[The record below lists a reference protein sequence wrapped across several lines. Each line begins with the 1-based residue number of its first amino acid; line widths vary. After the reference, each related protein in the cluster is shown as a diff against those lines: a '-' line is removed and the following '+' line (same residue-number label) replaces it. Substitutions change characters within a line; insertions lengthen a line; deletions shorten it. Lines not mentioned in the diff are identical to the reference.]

1 MATQPQKNNLI
12 KLFEDSID
20 SNLRSIESN
29 EISLQKNQLIIN
41 DFDPSCQGID
51 NLIISIVNEINDI
64 KTEISILYS
73 DARNAG
79 CGTITGATIIYPDTV
94 IDSSYN
100 LSDPLYESVN
110 AYDINN
116 QPLSNSNVGFG
127 TFIIYTQD
135 DSSASDL
142 DGLGFFG
149 LGIAYGD
156 IGQCYGKLFPGVC
169 TEDCSGYPGQITP
182 KQNEIIRLQSELNE
196 LVLASNSLRTRR
208 LDYQVRRWAD
218 RYTIKILIAENQSIN
233 QSINVLNNP
242 AYDPF
247 I

>member
-12 KLFEDSID
+12 KLFRDSID

-29 EISLQKNQLIIN
+29 EISLQENQLIIN

-51 NLIISIVNEINDI
+51 NLIIPIVNQINEI

-73 DARNAG
+73 NARNAG
-79 CGTITGATIIYPDTV
+79 CGTVTGATIIYPDTV

-135 DSSASDL
+135 DSSAS
-142 DGLGFFG
+142 G

-182 KQNEIIRLQSELNE
+182 KQNEIIPLRLELNE

-242 AYDPF
+242 GYDPF